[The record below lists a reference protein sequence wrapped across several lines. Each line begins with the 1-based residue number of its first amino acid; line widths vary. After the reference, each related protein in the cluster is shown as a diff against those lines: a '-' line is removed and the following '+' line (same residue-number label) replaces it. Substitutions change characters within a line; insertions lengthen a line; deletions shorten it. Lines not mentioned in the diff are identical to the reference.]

1 MKPMSLLIVEN
12 LAVFY
17 GSIQALRGISLRVEP
32 GEVVT
37 LIGANGAGKSTTL
50 RTISGL
56 LQPKQGTIQFDGQ
69 PIQGWAPHRVVKSGL
84 VQVPEGREIFAN
96 LTVDENLQLATF
108 ARKDRA
114 AIRSDRERAL
124 ELVSA
129 DRERLRQQAGT
140 LSGGEQQMLAIA
152 RALVARPKLLML
164 DEPSLGLAPQLVR
177 SIFQVIR
184 EINRE
189 GTTILLVEQNA
200 NMALHVAHRAYVIEV
215 GEIRM
220 EGPAAELAA
229 SDEIRKAYLG
239 HTNRRWA
246 TNPRTSIVASSP
258 KSGRPDSNR
267 RHPAWEAST
276 LPTEL
281 RPHSCGRLCGCQ
293 HQSNPRVAAAD
304 KQPASGTSSG
314 RPS

>member
-1 MKPMSLLIVEN
+1 MSLLRIDN
-12 LAVFY
+12 LAVYY
-17 GSIQALRGISLRVEP
+17 GAIQALREISLRVEP

-56 LQPKQGTIQFDGQ
+56 LKPRTGTIEFDGK
-69 PIQGWAPHRVVKSGL
+69 PIQGWPPHKVVRSGL

-96 LTVDENLQLATF
+96 LTVEENLQLATMV
-108 ARKDRA
+108 RTDRA
-114 AIRSDRERAL
+114 GIAADRERAL
-124 ELVSA
+124 TLFPRIA
-129 DRERLRQQAGT
+129 ERMKQNAGT

-152 RALVARPKLLML
+152 RALLARPKLLML

-215 GEIRM
+215 GRIRM

-229 SDEIRKAYLG
+229 SDDVRKAYLG
-239 HTNRRWA
+239 AH
-246 TNPRTSIVASSP
+246 
-258 KSGRPDSNR
+258 
-267 RHPAWEAST
+267 
-276 LPTEL
+276 
-281 RPHSCGRLCGCQ
+281 
-293 HQSNPRVAAAD
+293 
-304 KQPASGTSSG
+304 
-314 RPS
+314 

>member
-1 MKPMSLLIVEN
+1 MPLLEVEN
-12 LAVFY
+12 LRVFY
-17 GSIQALRGISLRVEP
+17 GSIEALRGVSLRVDA

-56 LQPKQGTIQFDGQ
+56 LSPTSGEIRFNGQ
-69 PIQGWAPHRVVKSGL
+69 LIDGWAPHRVVKCGL

-96 LTVDENLQLATF
+96 LTVDENLQIAAYL
-108 ARKDRA
+108 RKDRV
-114 AIRSDRERAL
+114 AIRKDRERAL
-124 ELVSA
+124 ELFPRV
-129 DRERLRQQAGT
+129 RERLTQQAGT

-177 SIFQVIR
+177 TIFEVVR
-184 EINRE
+184 EINRS

-200 NMALHVAHRAYVIEV
+200 NMALQVANRAYVIEV

-229 SDEIRKAYLG
+229 SDEVRRAYLG
-239 HTNRRWA
+239 AH
-246 TNPRTSIVASSP
+246 
-258 KSGRPDSNR
+258 
-267 RHPAWEAST
+267 
-276 LPTEL
+276 
-281 RPHSCGRLCGCQ
+281 
-293 HQSNPRVAAAD
+293 
-304 KQPASGTSSG
+304 
-314 RPS
+314 

>member
-1 MKPMSLLIVEN
+1 MTLLAVEN
-12 LAVFY
+12 LSVFY
-17 GSIQALRGISLRVEP
+17 GSIQALRGISLHVDA

-56 LQPKQGTIQFDGQ
+56 LEPKSGTIQFDGR
-69 PIQGWAPHRVVKSGL
+69 PIHGLPPHRIVQSGL

-96 LTVDENLQLATF
+96 LTVEENLQVASFT
-108 ARKDRA
+108 RKDRDG
-114 AIRSDRERAL
+114 IRRDRERAL
-124 ELVSA
+124 DLFPRV
-129 DRERLRQQAGT
+129 RERLRQLAGT

-152 RALVARPKLLML
+152 RALVAKPKLLML
-164 DEPSLGLAPQLVR
+164 DEPSLGLAPQVVR

-200 NMALHVAHRAYVIEV
+200 NMALHMANRAYVIEV

-229 SDEIRKAYLG
+229 SDQVRKAYLG
-239 HTNRRWA
+239 AH
-246 TNPRTSIVASSP
+246 
-258 KSGRPDSNR
+258 
-267 RHPAWEAST
+267 
-276 LPTEL
+276 
-281 RPHSCGRLCGCQ
+281 
-293 HQSNPRVAAAD
+293 
-304 KQPASGTSSG
+304 
-314 RPS
+314 

>member
-1 MKPMSLLIVEN
+1 MSLLQVEN
-12 LAVFY
+12 LSVFY
-17 GSIQALRGISLRVEP
+17 GSIEALRGVSLRVEE

-56 LQPKQGTIQFDGQ
+56 IEPKRGSIRFAGQ
-69 PIQGWAPHRVVKSGL
+69 EIQGWAPHRVVKSGL

-96 LTVDENLQLATF
+96 LTVDENLQLAAF
-108 ARKDRA
+108 LRKDKV
-114 AIRSDRERAL
+114 AIRADRERAL
-124 ELVSA
+124 ELFPRV
-129 DRERLRQQAGT
+129 RERLRQQAGT

-200 NMALHVAHRAYVIEV
+200 NMALQVANRAYVIEV
-215 GEIRM
+215 GQIRM

-229 SDEIRKAYLG
+229 SDEVRKAYLG
-239 HTNRRWA
+239 AH
-246 TNPRTSIVASSP
+246 
-258 KSGRPDSNR
+258 
-267 RHPAWEAST
+267 
-276 LPTEL
+276 
-281 RPHSCGRLCGCQ
+281 
-293 HQSNPRVAAAD
+293 
-304 KQPASGTSSG
+304 
-314 RPS
+314 

>member
-1 MKPMSLLIVEN
+1 MPLLRVDN
-12 LAVFY
+12 LTVFY
-17 GSIQALRGISLRVEP
+17 GSIQALRGISLSVEP

-56 LQPKQGTIQFDGQ
+56 LQPKQGTIHFAGA
-69 PIQGWAPHRVVKSGL
+69 PIQGWAPHRIVRSGL

-96 LTVDENLQLATF
+96 LTVEENLQLATM
-108 ARKDRA
+108 ARRDRSGVRADRDRA
-114 AIRSDRERAL
+114 LAL
-124 ELVSA
+124 FPRIA
-129 DRERLRQQAGT
+129 ERLGQNAGT

-215 GEIRM
+215 GQIRM
-220 EGPAAELAA
+220 QGPAAELAE
-229 SDEIRKAYLG
+229 SDDIRKAYLG
-239 HTNRRWA
+239 AR
-246 TNPRTSIVASSP
+246 
-258 KSGRPDSNR
+258 
-267 RHPAWEAST
+267 
-276 LPTEL
+276 
-281 RPHSCGRLCGCQ
+281 
-293 HQSNPRVAAAD
+293 
-304 KQPASGTSSG
+304 
-314 RPS
+314 

>member
-1 MKPMSLLIVEN
+1 MSLLKVEN
-12 LAVFY
+12 LSVFY
-17 GSIQALRGISLRVEP
+17 GSIEALRGISLRVEE

-56 LQPKQGTIQFDGQ
+56 IEPKRGSVKFAGQ
-69 PIQGWAPHRVVKSGL
+69 SIQGWAPHRVVKSGL

-96 LTVDENLQLATF
+96 LSVDENLQLAAF
-108 ARKDRA
+108 LRKDRA
-114 AIRSDRERAL
+114 AIRADRERAL
-124 ELVSA
+124 ELFPRV
-129 DRERLRQQAGT
+129 RERLRQQAGT

-200 NMALHVAHRAYVIEV
+200 NMALQVANRAYVIEV
-215 GEIRM
+215 GQICM

-229 SDEIRKAYLG
+229 SDDVRKAYLG
-239 HTNRRWA
+239 AH
-246 TNPRTSIVASSP
+246 
-258 KSGRPDSNR
+258 
-267 RHPAWEAST
+267 
-276 LPTEL
+276 
-281 RPHSCGRLCGCQ
+281 
-293 HQSNPRVAAAD
+293 
-304 KQPASGTSSG
+304 
-314 RPS
+314 